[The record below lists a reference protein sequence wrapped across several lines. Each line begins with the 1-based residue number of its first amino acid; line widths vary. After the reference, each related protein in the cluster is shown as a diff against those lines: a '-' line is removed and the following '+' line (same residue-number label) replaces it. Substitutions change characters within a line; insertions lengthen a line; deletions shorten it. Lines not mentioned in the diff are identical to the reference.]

1 VGGGCV
7 GAWEGG
13 RGKQEVCALGSARGG
28 VSRAK
33 SDSIIDFDAEEKEVE
48 WAGGG
53 RRKAKQSKAR
63 VSPHGARA
71 VKSRTCFFALLFVV
85 QMRASKSK
93 RFFQRA

>member
-33 SDSIIDFDAEEKEVE
+33 SDSIIDFDAEEKEVD

-53 RRKAKQSKAR
+53 RRKAKQSAR
-63 VSPHGARA
+63 FASRG
-71 VKSRTCFFALLFVV
+71 KSSQVTYLFLCTLDCGTD
-85 QMRASKSK
+85 AG
-93 RFFQRA
+93 FQE